1 MQYEYLRNLPFMPVN
16 AERTQ
21 RGLLSSVAKLGRF
34 KRHTSDCKLRDY
46 LTRNEK
52 SILKLFFFLFFLSRC
67 TEIKTILYATR
78 FSHKDS
84 SKIRN

>member
-52 SILKLFFFLFFLSRC
+52 SILKLFLFFFFHVARKS
-67 TEIKTILYATR
+67 KLYYMQR
-78 FSHKDS
+78 VSHARKFEDS
-84 SKIRN
+84 

>member
-52 SILKLFFFLFFLSRC
+52 SILKLFFFFFLSRY

-78 FSHKDS
+78 FSCS